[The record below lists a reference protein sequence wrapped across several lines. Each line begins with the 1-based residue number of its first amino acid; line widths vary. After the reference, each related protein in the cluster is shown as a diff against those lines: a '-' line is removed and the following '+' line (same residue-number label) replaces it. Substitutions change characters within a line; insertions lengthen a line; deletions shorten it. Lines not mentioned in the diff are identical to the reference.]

1 MFNWRASLVSQL
13 VKNLPA
19 SAGDTREMG
28 LIPGLGRS
36 PGEGNGYTLQ
46 YSCLKNS
53 WTKELG
59 WLQSMGFQRVGHD
72 WATNTLT
79 ILKKIIQAILY
90 FYLLILAIP
99 LGQWTPGSSYH
110 GMHRYSFLRHNCQY
124 NFGAIN
130 NSVIK
135 AVYAHMPIRI
145 AMVAMP
151 S

>member
-1 MFNWRASLVSQL
+1 MLFL
-13 VKNLPA
+13 
-19 SAGDTREMG
+19 
-28 LIPGLGRS
+28 LI
-36 PGEGNGYTLQ
+36 
-46 YSCLKNS
+46 
-53 WTKELG
+53 
-59 WLQSMGFQRVGHD
+59 
-72 WATNTLT
+72 
-79 ILKKIIQAILY
+79 AILVGVFSVFKVNTY